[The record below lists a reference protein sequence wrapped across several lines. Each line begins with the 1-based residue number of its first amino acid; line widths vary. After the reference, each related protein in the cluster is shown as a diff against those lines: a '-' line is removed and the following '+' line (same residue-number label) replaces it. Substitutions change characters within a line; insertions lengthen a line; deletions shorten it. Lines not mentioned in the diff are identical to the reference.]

1 MTDSTQIL
9 DPVVAQKIAEEWIT
23 AWNAHDL
30 DAIMAHYSD
39 EIEFWSPIIVKRL
52 GLATGKITDKALLR
66 DYFARG
72 LAASPQLHFTL
83 IQVFVGIDSLTVH
96 YRRWD
101 GTEGAE
107 LMVLDETGHR
117 VRIVRAHYNGGV

>member
-1 MTDSTQIL
+1 MSIL
-9 DPVVAQKIAEEWIT
+9 DPIVAQKIAEEWIA

-39 EIEFWSPIIVKRL
+39 DLEFWSPIIVKRL
-52 GLATGKITDKALLR
+52 GLEGGKITDKAMLR

-83 IQVFVGIDSLTVH
+83 IQVFVGINSLTLH

-101 GTEGAE
+101 GVEAAE
-107 LMVLDETGHR
+107 LMVLDESGHG
-117 VRIVRAHYNGGV
+117 VRIVRAHYNRV